1 LTANKKIKKLKTEVF
16 LKNNSSHILFRRPEI
31 SDAYS
36 IWTLIKESPP
46 LDLNSLYCY
55 LIICTHFADTSIVAE
70 DPDGVC
76 GFISAYIHPDNDNT
90 LFVWQV
96 VVKKE
101 KIRQGIADGMLQ
113 SLLRRKHK
121 KAIQYLETTVNPS
134 NAASGAL
141 FYSTAKSLNT
151 KCNESVL
158 FTEKDFGNQAH
169 EDEILYRI
177 GPFDIT

>member
-1 LTANKKIKKLKTEVF
+1 M
-16 LKNNSSHILFRRPEI
+16 KNNSSHILFRKPEI

-36 IWTLIKESPP
+36 IWKLIKESPP

-55 LIICTHFADTSIVAE
+55 LIICTHFVDTSIIAE
-70 DPDGVC
+70 DSDGIC
-76 GFISAYIHPDNDNT
+76 GFISAYIRPDSENI

-101 KIRQGIADGMLQ
+101 KKRQGIANTMLQ

-121 KAIQYLETTVNPS
+121 KVIQYLETTVNPS
-134 NAASGAL
+134 NKASGAL
-141 FYSTAKSLNT
+141 FYAIAKSLNT
-151 KCNESVL
+151 KCHESVF

>member
-1 LTANKKIKKLKTEVF
+1 M
-16 LKNNSSHILFRRPEI
+16 KNNSSHILFRKPEI

-36 IWTLIKESPP
+36 IWKLIKESPP

-55 LIICTHFADTSIVAE
+55 LIICTHFADTSIIAE
-70 DPDGVC
+70 DSDGIC
-76 GFISAYIHPDNDNT
+76 GFISAYILPDSDNI

-101 KIRQGIADGMLQ
+101 KKRQGIANTMLQ

-121 KAIQYLETTVNPS
+121 KVIQYLETTVNPS
-134 NAASGAL
+134 NKASGAL
-141 FYSTAKSLNT
+141 FYAIAKSLNT
-151 KCNESVL
+151 KCHEGV
-158 FTEKDFGNQAH
+158 FFAEKDFGNQAH

>member
-1 LTANKKIKKLKTEVF
+1 M
-16 LKNNSSHILFRRPEI
+16 KNNSLHILFRKPEI

-55 LIICTHFADTSIVAE
+55 LIICTHFSQTSIIAE
-70 DPDGVC
+70 DHDGVC

-101 KIRQGIADGMLQ
+101 KKRQGIADGMLQ

-151 KCNESVL
+151 KCHESVL